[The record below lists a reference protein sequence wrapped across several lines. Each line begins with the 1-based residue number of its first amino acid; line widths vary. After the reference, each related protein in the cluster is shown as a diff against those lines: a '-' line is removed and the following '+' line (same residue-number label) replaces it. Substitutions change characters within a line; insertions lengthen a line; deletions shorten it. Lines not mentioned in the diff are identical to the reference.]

1 MIVGG
6 YIIQYYGG
14 LSQSIVENRINIINQ
29 IIFHGLSEA
38 IFHTAPEELFFLQVG
53 HLSTKIND
61 STHGYFAEPSQYDV
75 MSNFEIQAL

>member
-6 YIIQYYGG
+6 YTIQYYGG

-29 IIFHGLSEA
+29 IIFQGLSDA
-38 IFHTAPEELFFLQVG
+38 IFHTAPEEFFLQVG

-61 STHGYFAEPSQYDV
+61 STHGYFAETSQYDV
-75 MSNFEIQAL
+75 MSNFEMQAL